1 MLYLFSQVYEQLV
14 RQPWKPTQT
23 YRPKTYVN

>member
-14 RQPWKPTQT
+14 RQPWKTTQT
-23 YRPKTYVN
+23 YRTKTYVN